1 MNIFVGNM
9 SYQATEE
16 EIRALF
22 EPFGDIESVK
32 IITDRDTGRSRGFGF
47 VEMPNDD
54 EARAAIAG
62 LDGREIEGRSI
73 KVNES
78 RPKPDRGGGG
88 GRGGGG
94 RDSGGGGA
102 RRPPRG
108 RY

>member
-88 GRGGGG
+88 RGGGG